1 MLRVPTWILRLFGLL
16 FGLFHAALG
25 IIWISHND
33 RPELVILAL
42 IAYLAIL
49 AATLNIRDTREMSN
63 RLAWVNIAV
72 CALIPI
78 AIQSQL
84 DPSHLTDYATWY
96 VLGVGTILATTA
108 VRGRRAQAWIGL
120 VILVIEIAIW
130 GGVASLASTGLP
142 GVLSLMV
149 TGHAVSL
156 GVSRAVKNTQ
166 ELNRKA
172 ALTVIETASIEAA
185 GQVRSKLLE
194 KTLRTALPALNLIA
208 ALGGNL
214 DADQKREA
222 LLLEAGLRDEIR
234 GESLLNDEVRQAIKE
249 ARTRGVEVLV
259 LDEGGLQDIPSQQ
272 VDDLLARV
280 ARSVKLVESG
290 RLTIRSP
297 KGEDWKITVV
307 AVRAGASAPD
317 IWLKLS

>member
-1 MLRVPTWILRLFGLL
+1 MLRVPTWVLSLFGLL
-16 FGLFHAALG
+16 FGLYHALLG
-25 IIWISHND
+25 VLWISAND
-33 RPELVILAL
+33 RPELVALAL
-42 IAYLAIL
+42 IAYLAVL
-49 AATLNIRDTREMSN
+49 VATINVRGSREMPLK
-63 RLAWVNIAV
+63 LALINLVI
-72 CALIPI
+72 CALIPV

-84 DPSHLTDYATWY
+84 DPSHLGDYATWY

-108 VRGRRAQAWIGL
+108 VRGRRMVAWIGL
-120 VILVIEIAIW
+120 GILILEIALW

-156 GVSRAVKNTQ
+156 GVARAVKNAQ

-172 ALTVIETASIEAA
+172 ALTAIETASLEAA
-185 GQVRSKLLE
+185 GQVRSNLLE

-208 ALGGNL
+208 ALGGKL

-222 LLLEAGLRDEIR
+222 LLLEASLRDEIR

-249 ARTRGVEVLV
+249 ARIRGVEVLV
-259 LDEGGLQDIPSQQ
+259 LDEGGLQDLPESQIR
-272 VDDLLARV
+272 DLLARV

-307 AVRAGASAPD
+307 AVRPGASAPD

>member
-1 MLRVPTWILRLFGLL
+1 MLRVPTWILSLFGLL
-16 FGLFHAALG
+16 FGLYHAVLG
-25 IIWISHND
+25 VVWISENN
-33 RPELVILAL
+33 RPELVVLAL
-42 IAYLAIL
+42 IAYLAVL
-49 AATLNIRDTREMSN
+49 FSTLNIRRSREMSLK
-63 RLAWVNIAV
+63 LAWLNIVV

-84 DPSHLTDYATWY
+84 DPYHLGDYATWY

-108 VRGRRAQAWIGL
+108 VRGRRMVAWIGL
-120 VILVIEIAIW
+120 AILFIEIALW
-130 GGVASLASTGLP
+130 GGMESLASTGLP

-156 GVSRAVKNTQ
+156 GVGRAVKNAQ
-166 ELNRKA
+166 EMNRKA
-172 ALTVIETASIEAA
+172 AQTAIETASIEAA
-185 GQVRSKLLE
+185 GQVRSNLLE

-214 DADQKREA
+214 DAAQKREA

-234 GESLLNDEVRQAIKE
+234 GESLLNDEVRQAIKD
-249 ARTRGVEVLV
+249 ARNRGVEVLV
-259 LDEGGLQDIPSQQ
+259 LDEGGLNELPPEQ
-272 VDDLLARV
+272 VEELLGRV
-280 ARSVKLVESG
+280 ASSVGLVESG

-307 AVRAGASAPD
+307 AVRPGATAPD

>member
-1 MLRVPTWILRLFGLL
+1 LSLFGLL
-16 FGLFHAALG
+16 FGLYHALLG
-25 IIWISHND
+25 VLWISAND
-33 RPELVILAL
+33 RPELVALAL
-42 IAYLAIL
+42 IAYLAVL
-49 AATLNIRDTREMSN
+49 VATINVRGSREMPLK
-63 RLAWVNIAV
+63 LALINLVI
-72 CALIPI
+72 CALIPV

-84 DPSHLTDYATWY
+84 DPSHLGDYATWY

-108 VRGRRAQAWIGL
+108 VRGRRMVAWIGL
-120 VILVIEIAIW
+120 GILILEIALW

-156 GVSRAVKNTQ
+156 GVARAVKNAQ

-172 ALTVIETASIEAA
+172 ALTAIETASLEAA
-185 GQVRSKLLE
+185 GQVRSNLLE

-208 ALGGNL
+208 ALGGKL

-222 LLLEAGLRDEIR
+222 LLLEASLRDEIR

-249 ARTRGVEVLV
+249 ARIRGVEVLV
-259 LDEGGLQDIPSQQ
+259 LDEGGLQDLPESQIR
-272 VDDLLARV
+272 DLLARV

-307 AVRAGASAPD
+307 AVRPGASAPD

>member
-1 MLRVPTWILRLFGLL
+1 MLKVPTWILSLFGLL
-16 FGLFHAALG
+16 FGLYHAVLG
-25 IIWISHND
+25 VIWISDND
-33 RPELVILAL
+33 RPELVVLAL
-42 IAYLAIL
+42 ISYLAVL
-49 AATLNIRDTREMSN
+49 AATLNIRQTREMSH

-84 DPSHLTDYATWY
+84 DPSHLGDYATWY

-120 VILVIEIAIW
+120 TILIIEIAIW

-142 GVLSLMV
+142 GVLSLIV

-156 GVSRAVKNTQ
+156 GVSRAVKNAQ
-166 ELNRKA
+166 DLNRKA
-172 ALTVIETASIEAA
+172 ALTTIETASLEAA
-185 GQVRSKLLE
+185 GQVRSNLLE

-234 GESLLNDEVRQAIKE
+234 GESLLNDEVRLAIKD

-259 LDEGGLQDIPSQQ
+259 LDEGGLQDLPSQQ

-280 ARSVKLVESG
+280 ARSIKLVESG

-297 KGEDWKITVV
+297 KGEDWKFTVL
-307 AVRAGASAPD
+307 AVRPGAPAPD

>member
-1 MLRVPTWILRLFGLL
+1 MLRVPTWILSLFGLL
-16 FGLFHAALG
+16 FGLYHAVLG
-25 IIWISHND
+25 VIWISEND
-33 RPELVILAL
+33 RPELVVLAL

-49 AATLNIRDTREMSN
+49 ASTLNIRQTREMSSK
-63 RLAWVNIAV
+63 LAWINIAV
-72 CALIPI
+72 CAVIPI

-84 DPSHLTDYATWY
+84 DPSHLGDYATWY

-120 VILVIEIAIW
+120 AILIIEIAIW

-156 GVSRAVKNTQ
+156 GVSRAVKNAQ

-172 ALTVIETASIEAA
+172 ALTAIETASLEAA
-185 GQVRSKLLE
+185 GQVRSNLLE

-222 LLLEAGLRDEIR
+222 LLMEAGLRDEIR
-234 GESLLNDEVRQAIKE
+234 GESLLNDEVRLAIKE
-249 ARTRGVEVLV
+249 ARIRGVEVLV
-259 LDEGGLQDIPSQQ
+259 LDEGGLQDLPSQQ
-272 VDDLLARV
+272 VDDLLSWV

-297 KGEDWKITVV
+297 KGEDWKITFV
-307 AVRAGASAPD
+307 AVRPGASAPD